1 MKKII
6 SFILVITI
14 LMTFTN
20 QISFISGNNESIED
34 TFSSKPSQ
42 TSETSLSETYD
53 DFRVNTSQTGM
64 NRWSESSSAQSLTVN
79 KSISNERNFKFDYNK
94 KLTDNYTKFNNF
106 TEYYNNLAISQKNW
120 KQSNTNLTPFVPP
133 LSRSGNQLH
142 LVAEGRDYV
151 TNYTLREDQ
160 PFHSEINFVG
170 DYYKRQ
176 TESGTR
182 DYSCLIQFSGKNQVF
197 QIRDY
202 HYTNTLYALQIII
215 DSTIYTLNTFSITLE
230 DHTYLTTYDLD
241 FYYDYSKINITGIIS
256 GEATNQNVNFELELD
271 ETLGDFYF
279 RNYVNRFND
288 FDLAMT
294 GYINYFNVY
303 TYIPSYPTE
312 FEEYL
317 IFNRNSHSLG
327 SFSSILQFNKWSN
340 ENTTS
345 VFFFG
350 LIDYNYNYQIGFLFI
365 NNSVLFYRENN
376 DNLNITDLV
385 LLEKM
390 NFEFKIEK
398 DFVSFKIESN
408 STNIIDNFNYNID
421 ETISYKIAFIL
432 QREKQ
437 YDELNIT
444 LNFVSAPFKEALAV
458 RTQDDGNGSNIESDT
473 QFKVNFEGNES
484 SSGYD
489 ERISYSYN
497 IQDFSSISAL
507 LRAESNRHYNFMYL
521 KIKISPIDSDGLINL
536 NTDFPTAVN
545 DYMIAVNYIHWW
557 VSSTSG
563 YMLCSFTDYDN
574 NDLME
579 TQINNAVSSEIS
591 FYVWQK
597 NDSNTQVGLK
607 YIEPIENDFTE
618 GFDIAILK
626 ASLIFEKT
634 KWMNV
639 KLTYNYNNDDDV
651 DTKASIGF
659 NSIRHER
666 GFTLEAPTLL
676 SPATPTLYEKP
687 TGFFAS
693 LIGFLIAP
701 FVWLLG
707 AMLWVVKAI
716 FSLPEL
722 IIKGLFDL
730 IGFIV
735 GIIIPALW
743 ELYSGI
749 VEWLFKTVPA
759 LEDIWEFLVDLLD
772 LAIDSIITI
781 FPIIPLTFSFLVWLI
796 EWIIENVYPYAEY
809 WMNKLIND
817 TNTALLELFLII
829 NAIALLPFFIAIFLK
844 SEDIEK
850 GNIELEDLLLDN
862 LGYYISFWCF
872 IYKSIISLLKT
883 VLRLL
888 EMIIGFIGGIIP

>member
-1 MKKII
+1 MKKVI
-6 SFILVITI
+6 SFIILVIVLI
-14 LMTFTN
+14 SFTN
-20 QISFISGNNESIED
+20 QISSINGNNEIIKD
-34 TFSSKPSQ
+34 NFLSKPSQ
-42 TSETSLSETYD
+42 TSETSLSESYD

-64 NRWSESSSAQSLTVN
+64 NRWSELSSAQSLTVN
-79 KSISNERNFKFDYNK
+79 KSINNERGFKFDYNK
-94 KLTDNYTKFNNF
+94 KLTDNYTKFDNF
-106 TEYYNNLAISQKNW
+106 TDDFNNIPLSTKNW
-120 KQSNTNLTPFVPP
+120 VQGLTNITPIEHP
-133 LSRSGNQLH
+133 LYATGGYFSL
-142 LVAEGRDYV
+142 YV
-151 TNYTLREDQ
+151 KERGYITNYTLREDQ
-160 PFHSEINFVG
+160 PFFAHLKIKAE
-170 DYYKRQ
+170 YYERDS
-176 TESGTR
+176 TSSVR
-182 DYSCLIQFSGKNQVF
+182 DYSVSYQFIGSKQSF
-197 QIRDY
+197 SIRDY
-202 HYTNTLYALQIII
+202 HYSNTNYALQLIVG
-215 DSTIYTLNTFSITLE
+215 STTYNLNTFNLALE
-230 DHTYLTTYDLD
+230 DHLYTQYYEI
-241 FYYDYSKINITGIIS
+241 FMYYDYSKINITGS
-256 GEATNQNVNFELELD
+256 LVGASNQDINFEIELE
-271 ETLGDFYF
+271 ETLGNFYL
-279 RNYVNRFND
+279 RNYVNRFD
-288 FDLAMT
+288 DGLTLGMH
-294 GYINYFNVY
+294 GYSDYFNLY

-312 FEEYL
+312 YEEYL
-317 IFNRNSHSLG
+317 IFNRDSHNLG
-327 SFSSILQFNKWSN
+327 SFSSLLTFNKWSN

-350 LIDYNYNYQIGFLFI
+350 LIDYNYNYQVGFLFI
-365 NNSVLFYRENN
+365 NNSILFYRKNV
-376 DNLNITDLV
+376 DNLNITTLIT
-385 LLEKM
+385 LEKI
-390 NFEFKIEK
+390 NFDFKIEK
-398 DFVSFKIESN
+398 DLVSFKIESN
-408 STNIIDNFNYNID
+408 STNIINSFNYNID
-421 ETISYKIAFIL
+421 KTISYKIAFIL

-437 YDELNIT
+437 YDELNVT
-444 LNFVSAPFKEALAV
+444 LNYVSTPFKEALAV
-458 RTQDDGNGSNIESDT
+458 RTQLDGDGSNIESDT

-484 SSGYD
+484 SLGYD

-497 IQDFSSISAL
+497 IQDFSSISGL
-507 LRAESNRHYNFMYL
+507 LRAQSSRNYNFMYL
-521 KIKISPIDSDGLINL
+521 RIEISPIDSDGLINL
-536 NTDFPTAVN
+536 NTDFPTAIN
-545 DYMIAVNYIHWW
+545 DYMIAINYIHWW

-563 YMLCSFTDYDN
+563 YMLCSFTDYNN

-579 TQINNAVSSEIS
+579 TQVNNAVSSEIS

-607 YIEPIENDFTE
+607 YIEAIESDFTE
-618 GFDIAILK
+618 GFDLAILE
-626 ASLIFEKT
+626 ACSIFEKT

-639 KLTYNYNNDDDV
+639 KLIYNYNNDDDE

-666 GFTLEAPTLL
+666 GYTLEAPTLL
-676 SPATPTLYEKP
+676 SPATPTLYSKP
-687 TGFFAS
+687 AGFFAS

-730 IGFIV
+730 IGFFL

-749 VEWLFKTVPA
+749 VEWLFTTVPA

-796 EWIIENVYPYAEY
+796 EWIIENIYPYAEY
-809 WMNKLIND
+809 WMNKLITD
-817 TNTALLELFLII
+817 TNTALMELFIII

-850 GNIELEDLLLDN
+850 GNIELEDLLLEN
-862 LGYYISFWCF
+862 LGYYISFWSF
-872 IYKSIISLLKT
+872 IYRTIISLLKT